1 MVAVLF
7 VGANGKSNGF
17 LYIHNSNF
25 SVKMPTNNG
34 IVSTLNKSRC
44 INTSAHETCTLS
56 LSSSTEEIKRYF
68 KVVLELSKSNE
79 LYPVNLDYVW
89 MLAYSRKDNATKELT
104 KNFIQGIDY
113 QIFRQKAENP
123 KSGRPTIEYHLSV
136 SCLEYFIARK
146 VRPVFDVYREVFH
159 KVNEIVPK
167 IAKSSAA
174 DKRKIA
180 RLEKELEFTKEMLK
194 WTRWSERREIELKC
208 SCFHYLVETK
218 QYDKWDEYRRTGI
231 VKK

>member
-1 MVAVLF
+1 MPNLMKLEQKRSIVTSTSTLIANEKATFLSLKSTNDEIRKYFIAVL
-7 VGANGKSNGF
+7 N
-17 LYIHNSNF
+17 
-25 SVKMPTNNG
+25 
-34 IVSTLNKSRC
+34 
-44 INTSAHETCTLS
+44 
-56 LSSSTEEIKRYF
+56 
-68 KVVLELSKSNE
+68 LSKSKE
-79 LYPVNLDYVW
+79 KYPVNLDDVW
-89 MLAYSRKDNATKELT
+89 MLVYGRKQETVRALT
-104 KNFIQGIDY
+104 SEIFIQDIDY
-113 QIFRQKAENP
+113 QLLRQNAQNSKG
-123 KSGRPTIEYHLSV
+123 GRPTIEYHLSV

-159 KVNEIVPK
+159 KVNEIAPK

>member
-1 MVAVLF
+1 MTKNVKLE
-7 VGANGKSNGF
+7 NGR
-17 LYIHNSNF
+17 IICT
-25 SVKMPTNNG
+25 PQ
-34 IVSTLNKSRC
+34 STLAANEKA
-44 INTSAHETCTLS
+44 TTLS

-68 KVVLELSKSNE
+68 KAILELSK
-79 LYPVNLDYVW
+79 LDVPYPVNLDSCW
-89 MLAYSRKDNATKELT
+89 TLCYSAKEKAVRAL
-104 KNFIQGIDY
+104 KENFIESVDY
-113 QIFRQKAENP
+113 QVLAQNGENP
-123 KSGRPTIEYHLSV
+123 KGGRPTIEYHLSV

-159 KVNEIVPK
+159 KVNEIAPK
-167 IAKSSAA
+167 IVKSNAA

>member
-1 MVAVLF
+1 
-7 VGANGKSNGF
+7 
-17 LYIHNSNF
+17 
-25 SVKMPTNNG
+25 MPNLMKLEQKRS
-34 IVSTLNKSRC
+34 IVTSTSTLVANEKA
-44 INTSAHETCTLS
+44 TTLS

-68 KVVLELSKSNE
+68 KAVLELSKSNE
-79 LYPVNLDYVW
+79 PYPVNLDMVW
-89 MLAYSRKDNATKELT
+89 MLAYSRKDNATKELS
-104 KNFIQGIDY
+104 KNFIEGIDY
-113 QIFRQKAENP
+113 QPLRQNAERTKGGQN
-123 KSGRPTIEYHLSV
+123 KIDYHLSV

-159 KVNEIVPK
+159 KVNEIAPK

-180 RLEKELEFTKEMLK
+180 MLEKELEFTKEMLK

>member
-1 MVAVLF
+1 MPSPMKLS
-7 VGANGKSNGF
+7 SNR
-17 LYIHNSNF
+17 S
-25 SVKMPTNNG
+25 
-34 IVSTLNKSRC
+34 IVNCGL
-44 INTSAHETCTLS
+44 TSAHDTCTLS

-68 KVVLELSKSNE
+68 KTILELSKLNVP
-79 LYPVNLDYVW
+79 YPVNLDYVW

-104 KNFIQGIDY
+104 KNFIQDIDY
-113 QIFRQKAENP
+113 QISRQKAENS
-123 KSGRPTIEYHLSV
+123 KGGRPSIEYHLSV

-180 RLEKELEFTKEMLK
+180 SLEKELEFTKKQLQ

-208 SCFHYLVETK
+208 ACFSYLVDTK
-218 QYDKWDEYRRTGI
+218 QYDKMVEHRERKAAERMKRELGLI
-231 VKK
+231 

>member
-1 MVAVLF
+1 MP
-7 VGANGKSNGF
+7 
-17 LYIHNSNF
+17 NF
-25 SVKMPTNNG
+25 NG
-34 IVSTLNKSRC
+34 IVSTLNNSRC
-44 INTSAHETCTLS
+44 INTSAHDTCTLS

-68 KVVLELSKSNE
+68 KAVLEISKSNE
-79 LYPVNLDYVW
+79 PYPVNLDMVW
-89 MLAYSRKDNATKELT
+89 MLAYSRKDNATKELS
-104 KNFIQGIDY
+104 KNFIEGIDY
-113 QIFRQKAENP
+113 QPLRQNAERTKGGQN
-123 KSGRPTIEYHLSV
+123 KIDYYLSV

-159 KVNEIVPK
+159 KVNEIAPK
-167 IAKSSAA
+167 VAKSSAA

-180 RLEKELEFTKEMLK
+180 RLEKELEFTKEQLK

>member
-1 MVAVLF
+1 MYQMTKR
-7 VGANGKSNGF
+7 NE
-17 LYIHNSNF
+17 I
-25 SVKMPTNNG
+25 T
-34 IVSTLNKSRC
+34 STLKNSRC
-44 INTSAHETCTLS
+44 ISTSAHDTCILS

-68 KVVLELSKSNE
+68 KAVLEISKSNE
-79 LYPVNLDYVW
+79 PYPVNLDMVW
-89 MLAYSRKDNATKELT
+89 MLAYSRKDNATKELS
-104 KNFIQGIDY
+104 KNFIEGIDY
-113 QIFRQKAENP
+113 QPLRQNAERTKGGQN
-123 KSGRPTIEYHLSV
+123 KIDYYLSV

-159 KVNEIVPK
+159 KVNEIAPK
-167 IAKSSAA
+167 VAKSSAA

-180 RLEKELEFTKEMLK
+180 RLEKELEFTKEQLK

-231 VKK
+231 AKK